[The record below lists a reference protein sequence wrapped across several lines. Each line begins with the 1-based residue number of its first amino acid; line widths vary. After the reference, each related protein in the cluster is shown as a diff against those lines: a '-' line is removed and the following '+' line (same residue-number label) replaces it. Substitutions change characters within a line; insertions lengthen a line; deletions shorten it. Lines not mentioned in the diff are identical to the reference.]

1 MALTEKTI
9 IDLIEI
15 LETNVIQIREA
26 TIIERD
32 GVEISRTFHRSTAT
46 PGDDTNNLS
55 GKVKDIAEVLWT
67 PEVINEYKE
76 KYLDS
81 AIK

>member
-9 IDLIEI
+9 IDLVEV
-15 LETNVIQIREA
+15 LESNVLQVREA

-32 GVEISRTFHRSTAT
+32 GVEISRTFNRYVAT
-46 PGDDTNNLS
+46 PGDDLS
-55 GKVKDIAEVLWT
+55 GSNNKVRAIAEVLWT

-76 KYLDS
+76 KYLDP

>member
-32 GVEISRTFHRSTAT
+32 GFEISRTFHRSTAT
-46 PGDDTNNLS
+46 PGDDINNLS
-55 GKVKDIAEVLWT
+55 VKVKAIAEVLWT
-67 PEVINEYKE
+67 PEVVEAYQQLIAANRR
-76 KYLDS
+76 D
-81 AIK
+81 

>member
-9 IDLIEI
+9 IDLVEV
-15 LETNVIQIREA
+15 LESNVLQVREA

-32 GVEISRTFHRSTAT
+32 GVEISRTFYRSTAT
-46 PGDDTNNLS
+46 PGDDINNLS
-55 GKVKDIAEVLWT
+55 GKVKAIAEVLWT
-67 PEVINEYKE
+67 DEVINEYKE